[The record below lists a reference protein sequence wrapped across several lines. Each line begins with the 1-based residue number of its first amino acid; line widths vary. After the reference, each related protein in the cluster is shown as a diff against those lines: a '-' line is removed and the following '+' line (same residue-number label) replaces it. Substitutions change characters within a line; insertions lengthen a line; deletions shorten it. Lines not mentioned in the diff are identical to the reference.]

1 MRGGNKMK
9 FVYKLERKLGRYAVR
24 NLSLVL
30 ICCYAAGYVLQLVNA
45 DFMSFLTL
53 NPYLILHGQVW
64 RLVSWI
70 IIPPDGFGFF
80 TLLMLYFYYAIG
92 TMLEH
97 TWGTFR
103 YNFYIFGG
111 ILFTVIGS
119 FATMGYAYLVY
130 GQEIQLVGAKLFFTS
145 DSLAGSWFR
154 LFSTYYV
161 NMSIYLAFA
170 ATFPE
175 QVIYLMYVLPIKI
188 KYLGIMYAVLLVYEF
203 ITFGAVGRIIIGAS
217 LLNFVVFFL
226 LTRNY
231 KRISPQEIS
240 RKRKFRRAVW
250 EGARGDNTVHF
261 RGKNVI
267 TRHRCAV
274 CGRTELDDDSL
285 EFRFC
290 SKCDGNYEYCSD
302 HLYTHEHVH
311 HRSGQEIPH

>member
-1 MRGGNKMK
+1 MK
-9 FVYKLERKLGRYAVR
+9 FLYKLERKFGKYSIR
-24 NLSLVL
+24 NLSFVL
-30 ICCYAAGYVLQLVNA
+30 ICCYAVGYVLQLVSPG
-45 DFMSFLTL
+45 MLTWMTL
-53 NPYLILHGQVW
+53 NPYLVLHGQVW
-64 RLVSWI
+64 RLVTWI
-70 IIPPDGFGFF
+70 LVPPDTLGFF
-80 TLLMLYFYYAIG
+80 TMLMLYFYFAIG
-92 TMLEH
+92 TMLER

-111 ILFTVIGS
+111 MLFTIIGS
-119 FATMGYAYLVY
+119 FLVMGYAYLDSDYSLMIKLY
-130 GQEIQLVGAKLFFTS
+130 GAESFFTS
-145 DSLAGSWFR
+145 IAGGWFR

-175 QVIYLMYVLPIKI
+175 QVIYLMYVLPIKV
-188 KYLGIMYAVLLVYEF
+188 KYLGIMYAVMVVYEF
-203 ITFGAVGRIIIGAS
+203 IKFDTVGRIIIGAS

-231 KRISPQEIS
+231 RRISPQEIN
-240 RKRKFRRAVW
+240 RKRKFKQAVR
-250 EGARGDNTVHF
+250 GAGGSNVSQFKGR
-261 RGKNVI
+261 NVI

-290 SKCDGNYEYCSD
+290 SKCEGNYEYCSE

-311 HRSGQEIPH
+311 ARQTDGNNGEF

>member
-1 MRGGNKMK
+1 MK
-9 FVYKLERKLGRYAVR
+9 FVYKLERKFGRYAVR
-24 NLSLVL
+24 NLSFVL
-30 ICCYAAGYVLQLVNA
+30 ICCYAVGYVLQLVDA
-45 DFMSFLTL
+45 DILSWLTL

-70 IIPPDGFGFF
+70 VIPPEGFGFF

-92 TMLEH
+92 TMLER
-97 TWGTFR
+97 TWGAFR
-103 YNFYIFGG
+103 YNFYIIGG
-111 ILFTVIGS
+111 ILFTILGS

-130 GQEIQLVGAKLFFTS
+130 GDEIRLLGAKVFFTNNMF
-145 DSLAGSWFR
+145 AASWFT

-175 QVIYLMYVLPIKI
+175 QVVYLMYVLPIKI
-188 KYLGIMYAVLLVYEF
+188 KYLGIMYAVMIVYQF
-203 ITFGAVGRIIIGAS
+203 ITFGPVGRIIIGAS

-240 RKRKFRRAVW
+240 RKRKFRRAVR
-250 EGARGDNTVHF
+250 EGARGDNTVQF

-302 HLYTHEHVH
+302 HLYTHEHVN
-311 HRSGQEIPH
+311 GNGAKDLQ